1 MKERK
6 FLKSGKQRRE
16 GLIING
22 INFKTNVL
30 QIIAFV
36 GIGILA
42 FSCQKDKSSNL
53 GIIGLWKLESMKVRD
68 TVSNSWSHYKD
79 GMDGYLLYDG
89 NGHVA
94 LHLYEKGYEKTGI
107 EFPNFNDSI
116 PLEALKH
123 ITKSYYYM
131 GSYKVSKEDSI
142 VSHYK
147 LSHSNPSEFG
157 LTADRRFYFSGDTLV
172 MQPVE
177 RKNSKLKL
185 KWLKIK

>member
-1 MKERK
+1 MKR
-6 FLKSGKQRRE
+6 LK
-16 GLIING
+16 N
-22 INFKTNVL
+22 
-30 QIIAFV
+30 IAFV
-36 GIGILA
+36 GIFVFA
-42 FSCQKDKSSNL
+42 FGCQKNETPSSE
-53 GIIGLWKLESMKVRD
+53 ITGLWKLESMKVRD
-68 TVSNSWSHYKD
+68 TVTNTWSHYKG

-89 NGHVA
+89 NGHVS
-94 LHLYEKGYEKTGI
+94 LHLYEKGYEKAGI

-131 GSYKVSKEDSI
+131 GNYSVSEKDSL

-157 LTADRRFYFSGDTLV
+157 LTAERRFYFSGDTLV

-177 RKNSKLKL
+177 EKNSKLKL
-185 KWLKIK
+185 KWLKVK